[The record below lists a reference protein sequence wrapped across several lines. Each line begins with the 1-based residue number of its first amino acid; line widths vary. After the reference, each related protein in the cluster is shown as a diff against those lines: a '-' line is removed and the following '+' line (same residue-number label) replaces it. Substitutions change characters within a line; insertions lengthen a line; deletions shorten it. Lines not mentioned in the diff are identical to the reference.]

1 MTEAQI
7 IALINQYI
15 ITNGNNEITA
25 AQLNPI
31 LLAMLMQP
39 NDKVGELG
47 DLQTTDQTNIVAA
60 INELVNAASGFQ
72 VHAGSADPNVTPPG
86 TFSIGDWYIRNGT
99 SLYQY
104 NGQTWVLLGSV
115 PGNTVLAETFTY
127 TAPTNTFTVANNIGT
142 IIDIQIEQ
150 GCNYNAYASFVDDE
164 VTINTDVLFGGETV
178 KIIYSI

>member
-39 NDKVGELG
+39 NDKVGDLE
-47 DLQTTDQTNIVAA
+47 DLQTTAQTNIVAA
-60 INELVNAASGFQ
+60 INELVNAASGFAI
-72 VHAGSADPNVTPPG
+72 HAGSADPNVTPPG
-86 TFSIGDWYIRNGT
+86 SFGIGDWYIRNGT

-115 PGNTVLAETFTY
+115 PGNTVVAETFTY
-127 TAPTNTFTVANNIGT
+127 TAPGNVFTVANDIGAL
-142 IIDIQIEQ
+142 IDVQIEQ

-164 VTINTDVLFGGETV
+164 VTISTDVLFGGETV